1 MKKIYCIIFVLF
13 ALTSCELER
22 VNPFDE
28 NASDEIKNTNVKILD
43 YSIVQEEVAD
53 NKIGRN
59 ETVYLKVRVKNYGG
73 LYADGI
79 NASFSLIS
87 CKGIWYE
94 ISSIYTTYG
103 FRLSGNSIDYLML
116 PGTFNN
122 YTFKFKAPNQ
132 ASTEKLLV
140 TFTENTGKKTYDY
153 LLVDV
158 Q

>member
-1 MKKIYCIIFVLF
+1 MLF

-28 NASDEIKNTNVKILD
+28 KASDEIKNTNVKILD

-73 LYADGI
+73 QYAEGLD
-79 NASFSLIS
+79 AVFSPIS
-87 CKGIWYE
+87 CKGVWYD
-94 ISSIYTTYG
+94 INTVFGSVFFQIAPK
-103 FRLSGNSIDYLML
+103 SIDYLIT
-116 PGTFNN
+116 PFTFNK
-122 YTFKFKAPNQ
+122 YIFKFKAPNQ
-132 ASTEKLLV
+132 ASTEKLSF
-140 TFTENTGKKTYDY
+140 TFTDNSGITSYDE